1 MRLPVAIHFRR
12 LQHATAVIKQC
23 GYFGNSFSRCS
34 VSCRHVI
41 SRVMIGMCCLLS
53 GSVSLASAS
62 DVDEPNDYRMEDYD
76 APVPSLLT
84 GATLVDAFE
93 VKRLLEEHN
102 ALVIDVIPEHRKPD
116 FLPENQIWIPPAHK
130 GVAGSIW
137 LPDIGYGVLSEAT
150 EKYFKNNLEKY
161 TDSNKDHPVVFY
173 CRMDCWMSWNAGKRA
188 LSYGYTNVYW
198 FSYGIDG
205 WMFEDFERQALTAEP
220 GVRQ

>member
-1 MRLPVAIHFRR
+1 MSL
-12 LQHATAVIKQC
+12 
-23 GYFGNSFSRCS
+23 
-34 VSCRHVI
+34 I
-41 SRVMIGMCCLLS
+41 SRSPQISMFERRYIFGYSYVCGAYQHWASRLAIVICTVFLAYTSL
-53 GSVSLASAS
+53 VSAG
-62 DVDEPNDYRMEDYD
+62 DVEEPTDYRMEDYD
-76 APVPSLLT
+76 APVPLVLT
-84 GATLVDAFE
+84 GATVVDAFD
-93 VKRLLEEHN
+93 VKRLLEEEN

-150 EKYFKNNLEKY
+150 EKYFTDNLEKY
-161 TDSNKDHPVVFY
+161 TDSNKNHPVVFY

-188 LSYGYTNVYW
+188 LGYGYTNIYW

-205 WMFEDFERQALTAEP
+205 WIFEDFELQALTAEP